1 MVLGS
6 KVTLKDL
13 LERQAKCRAAQQ
25 QKELVASTDV
35 EETKE
40 IETISQDKEVTTKA
54 RTKRKKKTTAATVE
68 DTEKASV
75 PETRAYMVADEDEL
89 KKEISE

>member
-1 MVLGS
+1 MALGS
-6 KVTLKDL
+6 KRVTLKDL
-13 LERQAKCRAAQQ
+13 LEREKKYRAAKQQ
-25 QKELVASTDV
+25 EVFVLPV
-35 EETKE
+35 EDKQE

-54 RTKRKKKTTAATVE
+54 RTKRKKKTTTATVE

-75 PETRAYMVADEDEL
+75 PEQRAYMVADEDEL